1 MEELNRIINLIL
13 EKLFSFYSDIVLFF
27 EKLINNLSVFFDRL
41 TNNLSVFF
49 DRLTNNLSVFFDR
62 LTNNLSVS
70 EFLKSLSDNFLENLN
85 ELNLDFFISL
95 GSIPIIIIFSLF
107 ITLLILFIII
117 LLKNFDKRNYNSY
130 KFIIDKNN
138 SDEIETHNIDEIETH
153 NIDETE
159 TQLETTPL
167 SREKHLETEMKLLE
181 IQHQFLKGNISVDTY
196 KSETIKIG
204 KIIL

>member
-27 EKLINNLSVFFDRL
+27 ENLLVNLSV
-41 TNNLSVFF
+41 S
-49 DRLTNNLSVFFDR
+49 FDR

-70 EFLKSLSDNFLENLN
+70 ESLKSLSDNFLSLSDNFLENLN

-107 ITLLILFIII
+107 ITLLILLVII
-117 LLKNFDKRNYNSY
+117 LLKNFDKRNHNSY

-138 SDEIETHNIDEIETH
+138 SDKIETH

-159 TQLETTPL
+159 TKIETTPL

-204 KIIL
+204 KMIL

>member
-138 SDEIETHNIDEIETH
+138 SDEIETHNIDE
-153 NIDETE
+153 TE

>member
-117 LLKNFDKRNYNSY
+117 SLKNFDKRNYNSY

-138 SDEIETHNIDEIETH
+138 S
-153 NIDETE
+153 DETE

>member
-27 EKLINNLSVFFDRL
+27 EKLLVNLSVSFDGL

-49 DRLTNNLSVFFDR
+49 NR

-70 EFLKSLSDNFLENLN
+70 EYLKSLSDNFLENLN
-85 ELNLDFFISL
+85 ELNLDFFISM

-107 ITLLILFIII
+107 ITLLILLIII

-138 SDEIETHNIDEIETH
+138 SDEIEVH

-159 TQLETTPL
+159 TQLETTPI